1 MREEYYQNFFYVLKK
16 FATYQNYKISYNVFR
31 NDYEL
36 RLEKENVIFYVT
48 SNNEKKYVSL
58 KDVYK
63 IIREHILEVLSKN
76 QKYKYKYH
84 SKIKEKNISMNE
96 LQSKIYKR
104 LIDLFTPYLYDEY
117 IVPTNVLL
125 NVENE
130 VIRDCFQ
137 DVVISVSFLRK
148 IIETVILSENS
159 IIEGRICVPVSLRNE
174 KLNLLIE
181 EHYISVKEEKGEVVE
196 ILLNEKFLNTLKKMM
211 LSFTY

>member
-58 KDVYK
+58 KDAYR
-63 IIREHILEVLSKN
+63 IIREHIIVVLSNN
-76 QKYKYKYH
+76 QKYKYMFH
-84 SKIKEKNISMNE
+84 SEIKEKNISMNE

>member
-130 VIRDCFQ
+130 VIRDCLFQ
-137 DVVISVSFLRK
+137 SAF
-148 IIETVILSENS
+148 
-159 IIEGRICVPVSLRNE
+159 
-174 KLNLLIE
+174 
-181 EHYISVKEEKGEVVE
+181 
-196 ILLNEKFLNTLKKMM
+196 
-211 LSFTY
+211 